1 MCIFVGDGI
10 YILFVGGI
18 IKMIID
24 KTIFWSEEDLNIIKE
39 KGKEL
44 SIDEII
50 NLLSVKRTPKAI
62 KHKLSKFGIY
72 KKQKVI
78 KNYDNIKYINDNG
91 IIYKLCK
98 QCERYLPSNE
108 DYFPADYNI
117 REGIRNVCRECKGE
131 EFKINSN
138 VEFWTDN
145 EIKLLINNYSTYSNP
160 ELIMLFLNN
169 RTISSLE
176 HKSKELNL
184 SKDKQTIN
192 RLNKNNGILTSI
204 RKLLNEDWQG
214 QDNPQYNS
222 QRFGELNPNYKGGIS
237 ALYQELRRNLKQWK
251 IDSVKNNNY
260 VSFLT
265 GNRFDDIHHLYS
277 FDNIVKDTLNET
289 GLPIYEDISFYSDEE
304 IKQLVDKCIEI
315 HYRHP
320 LGICLEEKYHMKFHE
335 DFGYGNN
342 TPEQFNTFLDN
353 YYNGKYKNLE
363 KVG

>member
-1 MCIFVGDGI
+1 
-10 YILFVGGI
+10 
-18 IKMIID
+18 MIID

-237 ALYQELRRNLKQWK
+237 ALYQELRRNINSWK
-251 IDSVKNNNY
+251 LDSMEFCNY
-260 VSFLT
+260 KCMITNDKFNV
-265 GNRFDDIHHLYS
+265 IHHLYS
-277 FDNIVKDTLNET
+277 FDLITQETLSELSLPLYSNISMYTQNE
-289 GLPIYEDISFYSDEE
+289 LQMIIN
-304 IKQLVDKCIEI
+304 KCLEI
-315 HYRHP
+315 HYRY
-320 LGICLEEKYHMKFHE
+320 GFGVCLRYDIHKLFH
-335 DFGYGNN
+335 DNFGYGNN
-342 TPEQFNTFLDN
+342 TPEQFSIFKEN
-353 YYNGKYKNLE
+353 YNKGIYNNNIISQ
-363 KVG
+363 VVS